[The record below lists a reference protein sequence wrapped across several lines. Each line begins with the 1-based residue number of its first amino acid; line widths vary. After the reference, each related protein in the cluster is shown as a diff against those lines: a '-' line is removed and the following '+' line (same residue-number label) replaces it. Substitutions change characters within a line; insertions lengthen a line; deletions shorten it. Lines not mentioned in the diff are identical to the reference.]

1 MRGARHSWLLLRYSG
16 SSRSHVFPLEFCGLY
31 KARRFL
37 KMANN
42 RSLAQWPS
50 ITSTSRGLVQIST
63 ARDRL
68 HAAATGPPPV
78 AHMNGHRVSKPF
90 PRAVDEI
97 DDRATVEAER
107 KTAVPALSDLY
118 GEKRALV
125 RLGSQA
131 EELTVSK
138 CFPLLPQ
145 QRKPTGLSETSPV
158 GHFQTPS
165 DLTG

>member
-1 MRGARHSWLLLRYSG
+1 
-16 SSRSHVFPLEFCGLY
+16 
-31 KARRFL
+31 
-37 KMANN
+37 MANN

-63 ARDRL
+63 ARDRP

-78 AHMNGHRVSKPF
+78 ALMNGHCVSKPF

-97 DDRATVEAER
+97 DDRVFGKPNVNRATVEAER
-107 KTAVPALSDLY
+107 KPAVPALSDLY